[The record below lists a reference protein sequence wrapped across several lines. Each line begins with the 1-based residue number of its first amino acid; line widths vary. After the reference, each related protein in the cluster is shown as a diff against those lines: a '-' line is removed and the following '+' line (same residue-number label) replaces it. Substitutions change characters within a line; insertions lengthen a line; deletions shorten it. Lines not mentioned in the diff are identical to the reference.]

1 MTKETTQTKP
11 AMTHNKVREPYRID
25 GEKEEYGKMH
35 ILANLASLEPC
46 IFDKVAITNEDIN
59 AYGSKNR
66 GRKNKEK

>member
-1 MTKETTQTKP
+1 
-11 AMTHNKVREPYRID
+11 MTHNKVRKPYRID

-66 GRKNKEK
+66 G